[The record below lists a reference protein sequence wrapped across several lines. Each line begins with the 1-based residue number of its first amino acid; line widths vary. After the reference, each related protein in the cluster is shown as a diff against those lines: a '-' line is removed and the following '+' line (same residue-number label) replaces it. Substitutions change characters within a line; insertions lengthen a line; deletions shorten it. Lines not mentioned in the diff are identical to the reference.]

1 MRFSKYH
8 GIGNDF
14 VMLADPRD
22 EIVLTPE
29 LARRLCDRRFGI
41 GADGVIRV
49 GSGRDGA
56 SVFMDYLNADGSIG
70 EMCGNGIRCL
80 ALFARAEGLTDAT
93 ELAVATRA
101 GTKVVRVLE
110 DGRVRVDMGAPV
122 FDPADVPVR
131 ATGRDALSTKL
142 ELPGEIVEAACL
154 SMGNPHAVLFV
165 DDPGSAPVTTLGPV
179 VENHGAFPHKTNVE
193 FVKVV
198 DERRIEMRVWERGV
212 GETLACGTGAC
223 AAAVAARLL
232 AGAADT
238 LVVGLPG
245 GELEVA
251 WTGSRD
257 AEAPVFLTGPAVES
271 FTGAVDPGALA

>member
-1 MRFSKYH
+1 MRFAKYH

-22 EIVLTPE
+22 EIVLTPD
-29 LARRLCDRRFGI
+29 LARRLCDRRFGV

-110 DGRVRVDMGAPV
+110 DGRVRVDMGA
-122 FDPADVPVR
+122 
-131 ATGRDALSTKL
+131 
-142 ELPGEIVEAACL
+142 
-154 SMGNPHAVLFV
+154 
-165 DDPGSAPVTTLGPV
+165 
-179 VENHGAFPHKTNVE
+179 
-193 FVKVV
+193 
-198 DERRIEMRVWERGV
+198 
-212 GETLACGTGAC
+212 
-223 AAAVAARLL
+223 
-232 AGAADT
+232 
-238 LVVGLPG
+238 
-245 GELEVA
+245 
-251 WTGSRD
+251 
-257 AEAPVFLTGPAVES
+257 
-271 FTGAVDPGALA
+271 